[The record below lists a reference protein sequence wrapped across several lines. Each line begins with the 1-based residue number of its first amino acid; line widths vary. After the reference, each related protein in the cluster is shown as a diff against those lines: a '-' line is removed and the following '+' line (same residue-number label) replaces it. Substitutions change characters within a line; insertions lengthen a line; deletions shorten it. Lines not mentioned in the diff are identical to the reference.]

1 MRSVFIISDLH
12 LGGAYPVPPDPK
24 KRGFRLCTHAD
35 AIVNFVEQRTK
46 DAKLGTTEIVLNGD
60 TVDFLAEVDQAGA
73 GKATTWASFTADPLT
88 AVAKFRAIVARD
100 KAVFDS
106 FGPFLDAGGRLT
118 VLLGNHD
125 VELSL
130 PAVRRELRK
139 ALGVKPHHDF
149 EFLFDGEAYIVG
161 DALIEHGN
169 RYDAWNQIDY
179 DALRHIRSFQSR
191 GLPVPPEYAFTP
203 PAGSDMVTSVIN
215 AVKEQYAFVDLLKPE
230 TAAVAP
236 ILLALEPGYRTRIA
250 TIAMLFDRKL
260 SHGLVTATTPAFG
273 GDVRSDE
280 DMDTIPGMDTASP
293 AGAGSRGKPKPA
305 RKAGSKQDEGLKDA
319 LRSALGGEA
328 DAFLQDIDAQIAEID
343 PSSQLG
349 RDVSA
354 GDVASQIFG
363 FAALLFGRTS
373 QPYQKR
379 LPALLKAMRG
389 LQNTDTFNPDKET
402 ATEYFDAAVALA
414 RDGGVRHVVFGH
426 THLAKKVPLDDGFYF
441 NSGTWADVLQFPA
454 DILTSQADATVTLES
469 FIESMKAGDF
479 DKWTPFRPTY
489 VRLDIGE
496 NGKVARADLVRFE
509 QAKSP

>member
-1 MRSVFIISDLH
+1 M
-12 LGGAYPVPPDPK
+12 PPDPK

-35 AIVNFVEQRTK
+35 AIVNFVEQRTR

-73 GKATTWASFTADPLT
+73 GKAATWASFTADPRT
-88 AVAKFRAIVARD
+88 AVAKFKAIVDRD

-191 GLPVPPEYAFTP
+191 GLPVPPHHVFTP
-203 PAGSDMVTSVIN
+203 PAGSDMVTTVIN
-215 AVKEQYAFVDLLKPE
+215 TIKEEYAFIDLLKPE
-230 TAAVAP
+230 TEAVAP

-250 TIAMLFDRKL
+250 TIAMLIDQTR
-260 SHGLVTATTPAFG
+260 SHGLITATTPTFG
-273 GDVRSDE
+273 GDVRSDKE
-280 DMDTIPGMDTASP
+280 IGTIPGMDTAGPASQPTPDKGSSSP
-293 AGAGSRGKPKPA
+293 KA
-305 RKAGSKQDEGLKDA
+305 RSKRDDGLKDA

-343 PSSQLG
+343 PGSQLG

-354 GDVASQIFG
+354 GDFASRIFG

-373 QPYQKR
+373 QPYTKR
-379 LPALLKAMRG
+379 LPALLRAMRG
-389 LQNTDTFNPDKET
+389 LQNPDTFNPDKET
-402 ATEYFDAAVALA
+402 AKEYLNAASELA
-414 RDGGVRHVVFGH
+414 RDGGFRYVVFGH
-426 THLAKKVPLDDGFYF
+426 THLAKKVPLGDGRFYF
-441 NSGTWADVLQFPA
+441 NSGTWADVLQFPIE
-454 DILTSQADATVTLES
+454 ILTSQEDAAVALES

-479 DKWTPFRPTY
+479 QKWTPFRPTY
-489 VRLDIGE
+489 VRLDVGDD
-496 NGKVARADLVRFE
+496 GRVAQADLVRFE
-509 QAKSP
+509 QAGSP